1 MNKIKKTLAKF
12 IWSFKKDTELTM
24 FQKRLLY
31 FIAGNAIVIPYKEK

>member
-12 IWSFKKDTELTM
+12 IWRFKKDTEPTM

-31 FIAGNAIVIPYKEK
+31 FIAGDAIIITRKEK